1 MGYLYEIQTEVQHFA
16 EVISEALS
24 VETEIIDENMAVVG
38 STSYNALDYEAR
50 QSYPTEWSNSN
61 AQISKHLFE
70 TKRPLVLADPGVN
83 PLCRD
88 CTERNQCYYKA
99 GLYYPILLKGTCY
112 GVISLVAFNEQQREN
127 IMKNSFPFMKF
138 TRKMAEILASKVQ
151 ELIVKEELSSTNE
164 YLKTIISSVHEGI
177 IACNPEGI
185 ITCFNETAE
194 EKLGIE
200 SNAALG
206 RQISEIVPE
215 SLLSAA
221 LKSQRSIYENSVEYH
236 NAEGTAVHLVSNI
249 TLVKK
254 EGRLLGAVESFNT
267 DESLFRIAHRL
278 LNADTSASFQRII
291 GDSLVM
297 REAKGRASAI
307 AKSPSTVLITGES
320 GTGKEL
326 FARAI
331 HNASLRSENPFIPVN
346 CSAIPDPLLESELFG
361 YDGGAFTG
369 AKASGKPGIF
379 EMAEKGTIFLDE
391 IGDMPL
397 NLQVKLLRVLQ
408 EKAIQH
414 VGGTK
419 AIDIDVRVIAATN
432 QNLMAKI
439 EKGEFREDLF
449 YRLNVI
455 PLVIPSLRERS
466 QDIPALAA
474 FLCDK
479 YAPILNRRITGISE
493 EALRILCGY
502 QWPGNV
508 RELEN
513 AIEYAINYT
522 FDGEVITAGSL
533 PDWLSQQTS
542 PPSPL
547 SIEKMSEKEKIKS
560 LLITSGTSLKAKKQ
574 IAEIL
579 GISLATLYRKIKKY
593 GL

>member
-1 MGYLYEIQTEVQHFA
+1 
-16 EVISEALS
+16 
-24 VETEIIDENMAVVG
+24 
-38 STSYNALDYEAR
+38 
-50 QSYPTEWSNSN
+50 
-61 AQISKHLFE
+61 
-70 TKRPLVLADPGVN
+70 
-83 PLCRD
+83 
-88 CTERNQCYYKA
+88 
-99 GLYYPILLKGTCY
+99 
-112 GVISLVAFNEQQREN
+112 
-127 IMKNSFPFMKF
+127 
-138 TRKMAEILASKVQ
+138 
-151 ELIVKEELSSTNE
+151 
-164 YLKTIISSVHEGI
+164 
-177 IACNPEGI
+177 
-185 ITCFNETAE
+185 
-194 EKLGIE
+194 
-200 SNAALG
+200 
-206 RQISEIVPE
+206 
-215 SLLSAA
+215 
-221 LKSQRSIYENSVEYH
+221 
-236 NAEGTAVHLVSNI
+236 
-249 TLVKK
+249 
-254 EGRLLGAVESFNT
+254 
-267 DESLFRIAHRL
+267 
-278 LNADTSASFQRII
+278 
-291 GDSLVM
+291 M

-331 HNASLRSENPFIPVN
+331 HNSSLRSENPFIPVN

-408 EKAIQH
+408 EKAVQH

-419 AIDIDVRVIAATN
+419 NIDIDVRVIAATN

-439 EKGEFREDLF
+439 EKGEFRKDLF

-493 EALRILCGY
+493 EALRILCEY

-533 PDWLSQQTS
+533 PAWLSQQTNPS
-542 PPSPL
+542 SPL
-547 SIEKMSEKEKIKS
+547 SIEKMSEREKIKS
-560 LLITSGTSLKAKKQ
+560 LLIISGTSLEAKKQ

-579 GISLATLYRKIKKY
+579 GVSLATLYRKIKKY
-593 GL
+593 DL